1 MVKLTSEM
9 RDFIEKG
16 RDPTTVFVGTSSKDN
31 RPNISAKGTFIR
43 ILDDETIA
51 FADVYS
57 RKTLE
62 NVRQNPQVTVAVI
75 NAKTY
80 KGYQFKGRA
89 AVIERGPILE
99 EAKKQN
105 PQIGSVT
112 KVSVEEVY
120 LLDYGPRAGEKVAG

>member
-1 MVKLTSEM
+1 MARLTQEM
-9 RDFIEKG
+9 RDFIEKE

-31 RPNISAKGTFIR
+31 MPNISAKGTFIR
-43 ILDDETIA
+43 ILDEETIA

-62 NVRQNPQVTVAVI
+62 NVRQNPRVSVAVI

-89 AVIERGPILE
+89 EVVEGGPILE
-99 EAKKQN
+99 EARQQN
-105 PQIGSVT
+105 PQIASVT
-112 KVSVEEVY
+112 KVRVEQVY
-120 LLDYGPRAGEKVAG
+120 LMDYGPRAGEKAA